1 MRKEY
6 NFSKATKTPYTKAVK
21 KQITIRLEVEIVEYF
36 QKLAEQTGIPY
47 QNLMNMYL
55 HDCVQ
60 SQRKP
65 IFKWA

>member
-6 NFSKATKTPYTKAVK
+6 DFSKATKAPYTKAVK

-36 QKLAEQTGIPY
+36 QKLAEQTGVPY